1 MQTVCSLH
9 HTALPCDLDE
19 GLKMPIL
26 DARAN
31 QFITYQ
37 LSVSAQK
44 LILPNQLSDAIN
56 GSEDGIMKFLRIGDV
71 VISHDIVG
79 AGSGKPAIVFI
90 NSLGT
95 DRRIWNQVVEALSSE
110 YTLLTFDKRGHGLS
124 DLANPPYRIEDFAD
138 DLIGLIEHYG
148 LTDVTLCGLSV
159 GGLIALSTYQKRPDL
174 IRGILFADT
183 AHKIGTPEFWAARI
197 EAVETNGIGS
207 ILEPIMSRW
216 FTAPYRQNDN
226 ADYRGYCNMLLRQPV
241 EGYAGTC
248 AAIRDADFTETA
260 KQLGVPRTLRCG
272 R

>member
-1 MQTVCSLH
+1 
-9 HTALPCDLDE
+9 
-19 GLKMPIL
+19 
-26 DARAN
+26 
-31 QFITYQ
+31 
-37 LSVSAQK
+37 
-44 LILPNQLSDAIN
+44 
-56 GSEDGIMKFLRIGDV
+56 MKFLRIGDV

-79 AGSGKPAIVFI
+79 AGSGKPAIAFI

-138 DLIGLIEHYG
+138 DLIGLIEHYD

-183 AHKIGTPEFWAARI
+183 AQKIGTPEFWAARI
-197 EAVETNGIGS
+197 DAVETNGIGS

-260 KQLGVPRTLRCG
+260 KQLGVPALCVVGAADGSTPPDLVRSLSELVPGCGFEIITGAAHIPCVETPEIFIGILRRFLLALPG
-272 R
+272 VHHG